1 MAWIAG
7 TSGTPKYPS
16 NKSVIDSSSATNIP
30 LDKELQL
37 HACDGR
43 PHWPNSTR
51 SRNDYIVPC
60 LQRNGGSTEIQL
72 CKWSNPHLAFSDLR
86 LAIKSASLEG
96 ELAHT
101 KWMNEADKNSKVI
114 IGRHELT
121 NAVAF
126 AVRLLSS
133 TVHAIIQRT
142 TLREL
147 AQSSRIRLNDLHHIC
162 VVLGQAKRS
171 WRLVF
176 HQWSCWIEA

>member
-1 MAWIAG
+1 MVDHIGQIAHAQEMTTSCLACKG
-7 TSGTPKYPS
+7 TEGAQKS
-16 NKSVIDSSSATNIP
+16 NYASEAIHISLSLT
-30 LDKELQL
+30 
-37 HACDGR
+37 C
-43 PHWPNSTR
+43 
-51 SRNDYIVPC
+51 
-60 LQRNGGSTEIQL
+60 
-72 CKWSNPHLAFSDLR
+72 R

-101 KWMNEADKNSKVI
+101 KWMNEADKNSRVI

-126 AVRLLSS
+126 AVGLLST